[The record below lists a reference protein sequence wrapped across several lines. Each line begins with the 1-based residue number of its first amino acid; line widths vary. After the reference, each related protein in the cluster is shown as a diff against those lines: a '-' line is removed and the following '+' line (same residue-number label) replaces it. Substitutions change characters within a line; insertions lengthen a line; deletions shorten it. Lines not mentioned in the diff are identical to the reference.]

1 MSTSDIHLPQQ
12 LRRYLNE
19 QAARRGYKDAS
30 ALVQALVQADKD
42 RIYDH
47 DLERMLLEAADGPFE
62 EWRDTD
68 VEQIRRVGM
77 KLIERR
83 RRRKSA

>member
-12 LRRYLNE
+12 LRRYLAQ
-19 QAARRGYKDAS
+19 QAARRGYKDPS
-30 ALVQALVQADKD
+30 ALVRALVEADRD
-42 RIYDH
+42 RLLD
-47 DLERMLLEAADGPFE
+47 DELEKMLLEAADGPFE
-62 EWRDTD
+62 EWTD
-68 VEQIRRVGM
+68 EDVAQIRRVGI